1 MFLSIVTKTS
11 NFIFCQRNQLTV
23 LFPAE
28 SGLLNGLALVSGLDE
43 KILRSSGQALVQ
55 EQFHFKV
62 AARLILAS
70 SRAAMASAR
79 LTLGKSS
86 RNLLRLRSCSK

>member
-55 EQFHFKV
+55 EQFHFQSGRQTDPGCFQSSDGIS
-62 AARLILAS
+62 AAHAGKILQEFA
-70 SRAAMASAR
+70 
-79 LTLGKSS
+79 
-86 RNLLRLRSCSK
+86 